1 MLFFFFFC
9 KMEKEIQ
16 HLESEI
22 YMKMSHRQALHQSVF
37 TCWLSEKTTFIQP
50 SVPALGKP
58 LSSPLWNHV
67 HVKSFKDME
76 RTLRPWRP
84 SGKESA
90 CQCRR
95 RRFDPWVGKIPWRR
109 KWQPTPVFLP
119 GESLA
124 QRSLAGY
131 SPWGRKESDMTEWL
145 NNGNEVLGGRGSLG
159 RLLSKSRAAWY
170 PN

>member
-1 MLFFFFFC
+1 MEVIKVTCFFFFFC

-16 HLESEI
+16 HLQSEI
-22 YMKMSHRQALHQSVF
+22 YMKMSHRQALHQSLF

-50 SVPALGKP
+50 SVPALGKC

-76 RTLRPWRP
+76 GTLHPWWP

-95 RRFDPWVGKIPWRR
+95 RRLDPWVWKIPWRR
-109 KWQPTPVFLP
+109 TWQPTPVFFLENP
-119 GESLA
+119 M
-124 QRSLAGY
+124 
-131 SPWGRKESDMTEWL
+131 D
-145 NNGNEVLGGRGSLG
+145 RGVWRATVHG
-159 RLLSKSRAAWY
+159 VAKSRTRWSD
-170 PN
+170 